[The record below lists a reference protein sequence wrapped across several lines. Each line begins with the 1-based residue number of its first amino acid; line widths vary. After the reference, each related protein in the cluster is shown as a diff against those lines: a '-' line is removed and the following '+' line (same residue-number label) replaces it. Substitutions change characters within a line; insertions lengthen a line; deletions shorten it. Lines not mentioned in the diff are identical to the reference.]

1 MLENYEPKLVWKY
14 FEEIC
19 AIPHPSGHN
28 EKISEYLVQ
37 FAKEH
42 NLKYVQDEAL
52 NVIIWKNSTFLDK
65 RYRRPVILQ
74 GHMDMVPEKTSDS
87 EHDFLQDELDLF
99 VCNGEGDIV
108 NKDANNVLQNE
119 SSDNLWVGAKN
130 TTLGGDDGIGVA
142 MMLALLAS
150 DDIAH
155 PAIECVF
162 TTDEETGM
170 TGAAALDCSVLD
182 GRILLNLD
190 SEDEGVILAG
200 CAGGVRCELEI
211 PIKKKENYV
220 TVCEIVIDGLTG
232 GHSGQEIQK
241 YRANAHV
248 LAGRILNY
256 IASEI
261 DVNLISLEGGT
272 KDNAIPRTCKIT
284 LGVGP
289 ENRERLYELVT
300 AKATELKSVY
310 ATTDPDMIITT
321 SIPATAGDVETFSDK
336 CTARVIHALLTLPDG
351 VIRMSPDVEGLP
363 ETSLNSGILYT
374 TDDAVI
380 IGMLVR
386 SSIESEKNAV
396 VEVIKSVAKSVK
408 AEVSLHGNYP
418 GFKYQVNSPIRE
430 LMVETWRDMY
440 GSEPVVEAIHAGVEC
455 GLFVDKIKE
464 LDAVSIGPDMR
475 DIHTPEER
483 LSIAS
488 TKRIWDYVVEILSRV

>member
-19 AIPHPSGHN
+19 RIPHPSGHN
-28 EKISEYLVQ
+28 EKISEYLVS
-37 FAKEH
+37 FANEH
-42 NLKYVQDEAL
+42 NLRYVQDEAL
-52 NVIIWKNSTFLDK
+52 NVIIWKDTTFLDK

-87 EHDFLQDELDLF
+87 EHDFLKDELELF
-99 VCNGEGDIV
+99 ICDEDGI
-108 NKDANNVLQNE
+108 AQNNSTN
-119 SSDNLWVGAKN
+119 NLWVSAKN

-150 DDIAH
+150 DDISH
-155 PAIECVF
+155 PPIECVF

-182 GRILLNLD
+182 GKIFLNLD

-211 PIKKKENYV
+211 PVKKKENYV
-220 TVCEIVIDGLTG
+220 TVCEIIIDGLTG

-248 LAGRILNY
+248 VAGRLLSHV
-256 IASEI
+256 ASEI
-261 DVNLISLEGGT
+261 DINLISLEGGT

-284 LGVGP
+284 LGVRP

-300 AKATELKSVY
+300 AKATEIKSVY

-321 SIPATAGDVETFSDK
+321 NIPATAGDVETFSDK

-374 TDDAVI
+374 TEDAVI
-380 IGMLVR
+380 IDMLIR

-396 VEVIKSVAKSVK
+396 VDVVKSVAKSVK

-418 GFKYQVNSPIRE
+418 GFKYNVDSPFRDIMVDTFRE
-430 LMVETWRDMY
+430 MY
-440 GSEPVVEAIHAGVEC
+440 DNEPVVEAIHAGVEC
-455 GLFVDKIKE
+455 GLFVDKIPG

-475 DIHTPEER
+475 DIHTPMER
-483 LSIAS
+483 LSIDS
-488 TKRIWDYVVEILSRV
+488 TKRVWEYVVEVLKRV